1 VTTSPPAEGAP
12 GQSADTAAP
21 SPPPPLEQELYRFHP
36 PEALTT
42 VDERGQRKWVYPTP
56 IAGRFMRW
64 RRVLGYFVMAV
75 LFAMPWVRIGGM
87 PAILIQIPERRFVLF
102 GHIFWPQDA
111 VYLVFL
117 LIGAALTLFF
127 FTALAGRVWCGWLC
141 PQTVFME
148 EVFRKIEEWV
158 EGDHHAR
165 RRLDHAPMSPSK
177 AARKLVKHTLYLG
190 FSALVSNTFLAFFVG
205 TDALLHWVT
214 GSPFEHP
221 TPFLIMATVLG
232 LFYFDFAW
240 FREQFCIV
248 LCPYARFQSVLTDA
262 HTLQVGYDVKRGE
275 PRGRLGTASGDCI
288 DCHKCVA
295 VCPTA
300 IDIRDGFQLECI
312 GCARCIDACDSIMTR
327 IGKPTGLIR
336 YDSLARLHGQIQRL
350 LRPRVIV
357 YSVLLVAAVAGLFVG
372 LGSRPELRMALLRPP
387 GDPFTALPGGMVS
400 NHFQLN
406 LHNVG
411 LDEHTYRI
419 AVIGPPSATLIVP
432 VNPVRMAPGEQARV
446 QAFINIPEA
455 DVHHGRELLHFQ
467 VFDGDLL
474 QAESDTI
481 FLAPS
486 HP

>member
-1 VTTSPPAEGAP
+1 MTGQPPGPGA
-12 GQSADTAAP
+12 A
-21 SPPPPLEQELYRFHP
+21 PPPPSLEQELYRFHP

-42 VDERGQRKWVYPTP
+42 VDERGNRKWVYPAP

-75 LFAMPWVRIGGM
+75 LFVMPWVRIGGM
-87 PAILIQIPERRFVLF
+87 PAILLQIPERRFVLF
-102 GHIFWPQDA
+102 GQIFWPQDA

-117 LIGAALTLFF
+117 LLGAALTLFF

-165 RRLDHAPMSPSK
+165 RRLDQAPPSPSK
-177 AARKLVKHTLYLG
+177 AAHKLLKHALYLG

-205 TDALLHWVT
+205 TDQLLIWMAR
-214 GSPFEHP
+214 SPFEHP
-221 TPFLIMATVLG
+221 TAFLIMASVLG

-240 FREQFCIV
+240 FREQFCVV
-248 LCPYARFQSVLTDA
+248 LCPYARFQSALTDA
-262 HTLQVGYDVKRGE
+262 HTVQAGYDVVRGE
-275 PRGRLGTASGDCI
+275 PRGRLGTTRGDCI

-327 IGKPTGLIR
+327 IGKPSGLIR
-336 YDSLARLHGQIQRL
+336 YDSLARLHGQTQRL

-357 YSVLLVAAVAGLFVG
+357 YSVLLIAAIVGLFVG
-372 LGSRPELRMALLRPP
+372 LGSRPELRMALVRPP
-387 GDPFTALPGGMVS
+387 GAPFAELPGGLVS
-400 NHFQLN
+400 NHFTLH
-406 LHNVG
+406 LHNVS
-411 LDEHTYRI
+411 LEPRSFRI
-419 AVIGPPSATLIVP
+419 AMEGPPGAALIVP
-432 VNPVRMAPGEQARV
+432 VNPVHLEAGEQTRV
-446 QAFINIPEA
+446 EAFVNIPAEGA
-455 DVHHGRELLHFQ
+455 SGGKVPLRMQ
-467 VFDGDLL
+467 VFDGNQLR
-474 QAESDTI
+474 AESNTT
-481 FLAPS
+481 FLAPVK
-486 HP
+486 P